1 MSTHDLHVRL
11 TRDGGLSRR
20 SFLRRSASGLLG
32 SAAFGWAGTV
42 RAEADALRRRG
53 MACILLFLQGGASQ
67 FETFDPKPGTETGGP
82 TKAIDTVLPGVRI
95 AEHWPKLAQQLKD
108 MALIRSVTSNENDHN
123 RATYLV
129 HTGYKINASVKYP
142 SIGSVSAMEL
152 GDAELDL
159 PAFVSI
165 GPGSTA
171 GPGFLG
177 MTFAPLAVQDAERM
191 PRHVALP
198 GGLRGADL
206 KRRLGLLEE
215 LERDFADRAGRQ
227 LVTDHREVYQT
238 AAQLVSS
245 PRLSVFDLAQE
256 PDRLREAYGRTTEGQ
271 GCLLARRLI
280 EAGVTFVEV
289 NSGGVSA
296 TTNWDTHKD
305 NFDGHKR
312 LAPPVDAALATL
324 IQDLKDRGMLD
335 RTLVICMGEFGRTP
349 AINGFAGRD
358 HFARAFSIALAGGG
372 IRGGQVIGATNTA
385 GTDVA
390 ERPVTIPDLFCTFYR
405 ALQIDP
411 RQQNDSN
418 GRPIVLVDGGEAVAE
433 LFGSR

>member
-1 MSTHDLHVRL
+1 MSNHDLHVRL
-11 TRDGGLSRR
+11 TRDGSLSRR

-32 SAAFGWAGTV
+32 SAALGWAGTV

-67 FETFDPKPGTETGGP
+67 FETFDPKPGTDTGGP

-95 AEHWPKLAQQLKD
+95 AEHWPKLAQQLND

-177 MTFAPLAVQDAERM
+177 MTFAPLAVHDPQQT
-191 PRHVALP
+191 PRHVTLP
-198 GGLRGADL
+198 GGIHGADL
-206 KRRLGLLEE
+206 KRRLGLLER
-215 LERDFADRAGRQ
+215 LEGDFAESGGQQ
-227 LVTDHREVYQT
+227 LVTAHREVYQT

-245 PRLSVFDLAQE
+245 PRLSVFDLGQE
-256 PDRLREAYGRTTEGQ
+256 RDWLRDAYGRTTEGQ

-289 NSGGVSA
+289 NSGGLSLK
-296 TTNWDTHKD
+296 TNWDTHTD
-305 NFDGHKR
+305 NFEGHKR
-312 LAPPVDAALATL
+312 RAPAVDTALSAL
-324 IQDLKDRGMLD
+324 IQDLKERGMLD

-349 AINGFAGRD
+349 AINGNAGRD

-372 IRGGQVIGATNTA
+372 IRGGQVIGATDPA
-385 GTDVA
+385 GTEVA
-390 ERPVTIPDLFCTFYR
+390 SRPVTIPDLFCTFYR

-433 LFGSR
+433 LF

>member
-1 MSTHDLHVRL
+1 M
-11 TRDGGLSRR
+11 
-20 SFLRRSASGLLG
+20 
-32 SAAFGWAGTV
+32 
-42 RAEADALRRRG
+42 
-53 MACILLFLQGGASQ
+53 
-67 FETFDPKPGTETGGP
+67 
-82 TKAIDTVLPGVRI
+82 
-95 AEHWPKLAQQLKD
+95 
-108 MALIRSVTSNENDHN
+108 
-123 RATYLV
+123 

-215 LERDFADRAGRQ
+215 LERDFAESGGRQ

-245 PRLSVFDLAQE
+245 PRLSVFDLGQE
-256 PDRLREAYGRTTEGQ
+256 PDKLRDAYGRTTEGQ

-296 TTNWDTHKD
+296 TTNWDTHTD
-305 NFDGHKR
+305 NFEGHKR
-312 LAPPVDAALATL
+312 QAPAVDTALSAL
-324 IQDLKDRGMLD
+324 IQDLKERGMLD

-349 AINGFAGRD
+349 AINGNAGRD
-358 HFARAFSIALAGGG
+358 HFARCLQRRPGRRRHPRRPGHRRHRSGGD
-372 IRGGQVIGATNTA
+372 RGGLAPRDDPGPLLHLLPRPP
-385 GTDVA
+385 DRSPPA
-390 ERPVTIPDLFCTFYR
+390 ERQQRPANLARHWWRSRRR
-405 ALQIDP
+405 AVRIQLIA
-411 RQQNDSN
+411 
-418 GRPIVLVDGGEAVAE
+418 GRNRSGHE
-433 LFGSR
+433 

>member
-1 MSTHDLHVRL
+1 
-11 TRDGGLSRR
+11 
-20 SFLRRSASGLLG
+20 
-32 SAAFGWAGTV
+32 
-42 RAEADALRRRG
+42 

-67 FETFDPKPGTETGGP
+67 FETFDPKPGTDTGGP

-95 AEHWPKLAQQLKD
+95 AEHWPKLAQQLND
-108 MALIRSVTSNENDHN
+108 IALIRSVTSNENDHN

-129 HTGYKINASVKYP
+129 HTGYKINAGVKYP

-177 MTFAPLAVQDAERM
+177 MSFAPLAVQDAERM

-215 LERDFADRAGRQ
+215 LERDFAESAGRQ
-227 LVTDHREVYQT
+227 LVADHREVYQT

-245 PRLSVFDLAQE
+245 PRLNVFDLAQE
-256 PDRLREAYGRTTEGQ
+256 PDKLREAYGRTTEGQ

-289 NSGGVSA
+289 NSGGLSA

-305 NFDGHKR
+305 NFEGHKLR
-312 LAPPVDAALATL
+312 
-324 IQDLKDRGMLD
+324 R
-335 RTLVICMGEFGRTP
+335 RRSTP
-349 AINGFAGRD
+349 RFP
-358 HFARAFSIALAGGG
+358 H
-372 IRGGQVIGATNTA
+372 
-385 GTDVA
+385 
-390 ERPVTIPDLFCTFYR
+390 
-405 ALQIDP
+405 
-411 RQQNDSN
+411 
-418 GRPIVLVDGGEAVAE
+418 
-433 LFGSR
+433 

>member
-20 SFLRRSASGLLG
+20 SFLRRSASCLAGG
-32 SAAFGWAGTV
+32 AAFGWAGTV

-67 FETFDPKPGTETGGP
+67 FETFDPKPGTDTGGP

-95 AEHWPKLAQQLKD
+95 AEHWPKVAQQLND

-191 PRHVALP
+191 PRHVALARRTP
-198 GGLRGADL
+198 RGRHEATARTARASWND
-206 KRRLGLLEE
+206 
-215 LERDFADRAGRQ
+215 DFAESAGRQ
-227 LVTDHREVYQT
+227 LVTDHREVYET

-256 PDRLREAYGRTTEGQ
+256 PDKLRDAYGRTTEGQ

-289 NSGGVSA
+289 NSGGFSA
-296 TTNWDTHKD
+296 TTNWDTHTD
-305 NFDGHKR
+305 NFEGHKR
-312 LAPPVDAALATL
+312 RAP
-324 IQDLKDRGMLD
+324 RG
-335 RTLVICMGEFGRTP
+335 R
-349 AINGFAGRD
+349 
-358 HFARAFSIALAGGG
+358 HRAFRTDPGPQGAAGCW
-372 IRGGQVIGATNTA
+372 T
-385 GTDVA
+385 
-390 ERPVTIPDLFCTFYR
+390 
-405 ALQIDP
+405 
-411 RQQNDSN
+411 
-418 GRPIVLVDGGEAVAE
+418 GRW
-433 LFGSR
+433 